1 MIKIRLKSNYNSELE
16 KRYNRGYKDGY
27 MDSTYLNKQRIS
39 KHKETIKDSE
49 NKLKNT
55 VLELEECKK
64 HIRHQSD
71 TIDSLNL
78 ILFNTNSI
86 LNGYR
91 DSEIEYLTAIMKK
104 CKKARV
110 KTKYRN
116 KILKVVTQKL
126 IEKGAISE

>member
-64 HIRHQSD
+64 HIRYQSD

>member
-1 MIKIRLKSNYNSELE
+1 MRN
-16 KRYNRGYKDGY
+16 
-27 MDSTYLNKQRIS
+27 
-39 KHKETIKDSE
+39 
-49 NKLKNT
+49 
-55 VLELEECKK
+55 VKK
-64 HIRHQSD
+64 HIRYKSD

-126 IEKGAISE
+126 IKKGAISE

>member
-64 HIRHQSD
+64 TH
-71 TIDSLNL
+71 
-78 ILFNTNSI
+78 
-86 LNGYR
+86 
-91 DSEIEYLTAIMKK
+91 
-104 CKKARV
+104 
-110 KTKYRN
+110 
-116 KILKVVTQKL
+116 KV
-126 IEKGAISE
+126 

>member
-126 IEKGAISE
+126 IKKGAISE